1 MNRYIVFLE
10 VVASGSFTQA
20 AARLGYT
27 QSAVSQMVK
36 TLEQECGVRLLQRAR
51 HGVTLTAEGEQLLPW
66 IKRMV
71 TQYRVFE
78 NKVASVQ
85 GLIGGVIRIG
95 TISSVTRQWLP
106 GLIRGFEAQYP
117 DVQFVLHQGDYTLN
131 RQWIEAGEVDF
142 GIVTPAAVPADMDT
156 VPFWQEPMRA
166 VLPQSHP
173 LAQKA
178 VVPLTAL
185 AQEPFIMVEQGDYS
199 EVLDAFSAS
208 GVTPNIK
215 FTIHDDYAIM
225 GMVEAGVG
233 FSILSE
239 GVLARMP
246 FKIVAKPTQPA
257 VTLALAL
264 GFKNRKAMPLASRRF
279 VDYMLE
285 KHVGRE

>member
-1 MNRYIVFLE
+1 
-10 VVASGSFTQA
+10 
-20 AARLGYT
+20 
-27 QSAVSQMVK
+27 
-36 TLEQECGVRLLQRAR
+36 
-51 HGVTLTAEGEQLLPW
+51 
-66 IKRMV
+66 
-71 TQYRVFE
+71 
-78 NKVASVQ
+78 
-85 GLIGGVIRIG
+85 
-95 TISSVTRQWLP
+95 
-106 GLIRGFEAQYP
+106 
-117 DVQFVLHQGDYTLN
+117 
-131 RQWIEAGEVDF
+131 
-142 GIVTPAAVPADMDT
+142 
-156 VPFWQEPMRA
+156 MRA

-178 VVPLTAL
+178 VVPLTDL

-257 VTLALAL
+257 VTLAL

-279 VDYMLE
+279 VDYMLQ
-285 KHVGRE
+285 KHVERE